1 MSWLHRTIILFL
13 LVAST
18 AAVAFRSLLPA
29 GLDHPG
35 IRAGL
40 GFGLLFLILILMWT
54 ARSLRTS
61 AVVGAALGLLVGL
74 LSSWLLAAALGD
86 PSPAVRWGATAVLG
100 WLGLALGAALGPGF
114 RLESLASRLRADPV
128 GPAPKILDT
137 SVIIDGRIADLAET
151 GFFEGTFL
159 VPAFVLRELQR
170 IADSTEPLRR
180 ARGRKGL
187 EVLERMQSS
196 RNVRVQ
202 LGEDDIHGVAGVDA
216 KLVELAVQ
224 MRGAIL
230 TNDMNLNKVA
240 SLRGVRVLSLHEL
253 AGAMR
258 PVLLPGEALEVY
270 ILKEGKEHGQ
280 GVAYL
285 DDGTMVVVDDG
296 RRRIGETVSVSVTSV
311 LQTSAGTMYFARQ
324 ADDAVG
330 REVRTHRAGQGRG
343 GA

>member
-1 MSWLHRTIILFL
+1 M
-13 LVAST
+13 
-18 AAVAFRSLLPA
+18 
-29 GLDHPG
+29 
-35 IRAGL
+35 
-40 GFGLLFLILILMWT
+40 
-54 ARSLRTS
+54 
-61 AVVGAALGLLVGL
+61 
-74 LSSWLLAAALGD
+74 
-86 PSPAVRWGATAVLG
+86 
-100 WLGLALGAALGPGF
+100 GPGF
-114 RLESLASRLRADPV
+114 RLEALVSRLRTDPV

-151 GFFEGTFL
+151 GFLEGTFL
-159 VPAFVLRELQR
+159 IPAFVLRELQR

-196 RNVRVQ
+196 RDVQ
-202 LGEDDIHGVAGVDA
+202 VHVGEDDIPGVTGVDA

-224 MRGAIL
+224 SHGAIL

-253 AGAMR
+253 AGALR
-258 PVLLPGEALEVY
+258 PVLLPGEVLEVY
-270 ILKEGKEHGQ
+270 VLKEGKEHGQ

-296 RRRIGETVSVSVTSV
+296 RRRIGETVSVTVTSV

-324 ADDAVG
+324 TDGAGGGEARASRAHGG
-330 REVRTHRAGQGRG
+330 RT